1 MTAPPSPPRAAAT
14 PRRASAPLVLLPAC
28 NRVLGGHPF
37 HIVGAKYVAAVRLAG
52 CRPLLVPEVQA
63 DEIDALL
70 ALADGVLLTGSPSN
84 VHPRHFGQPLHD
96 ATLPLDEGRDAWTL
110 PLVRAA
116 LARGLPLLGICR
128 GAQEINVAL
137 GGSLH
142 QAVHETGVHE
152 TAVHETAVHETA
164 VHETAVHET
173 AVHETAIPETSAAA
187 ARRYADHRSDP
198 AAPVEAQYA
207 AAHDI
212 ELTPGGRLARIAGDA
227 PLRVNSLHGQAVA
240 RLAPGL
246 RVEARAPDGL
256 IEAFSADG
264 DGFAVGVQW
273 HPEWQAAQQPL
284 SQRLFAAFGQACA
297 AWRDAHR
304 GASPVDIDTARGI
317 DPPNRQPQHEP

>member
-1 MTAPPSPPRAAAT
+1 M
-14 PRRASAPLVLLPAC
+14 APLVPPLVVMPAC

-52 CRPLLVPEVQA
+52 CRPLVVPEA
-63 DEIDALL
+63 HPDEIDALL

-84 VHPRHFGQPLHD
+84 VHPRHFGEPPHD
-96 ATLPLDEGRDAWTL
+96 TTLPLDEARDAWTL

-116 LARGLPLLGICR
+116 LAHGLPLLGICR

-142 QAVHETGVHE
+142 QAVHETAVHE
-152 TAVHETAVHETA
+152 TAVHGTAVHETAVDDE
-164 VHETAVHET
+164 
-173 AVHETAIPETSAAA
+173 
-187 ARRYADHRSDP
+187 RRYADHRSDP
-198 AAPVEAQYA
+198 AAPIEAQYA
-207 AAHDI
+207 PAHDI
-212 ELTPGGRLARIAGDA
+212 VLSAGGRLAGIAGDA

-256 IEAFSADG
+256 IEAFSVDG
-264 DGFAVGVQW
+264 AAFAIGVQW

-304 GASPVDIDTARGI
+304 GSRHDTTPPSAEVARRS
-317 DPPNRQPQHEP
+317 DEPNRQPQHEP